1 MSYYHLFISRLW
13 LSSVPYLYFL
23 TLINLRSISVRRSWG
38 LRMLGRVLRR
48 RGRGRRRWRRGRR
61 SRRSRGRRTRRR
73 WRPCRTGS
81 LRTGRSPLK
90 FKQWADSIDMKN
102 ILPET
107 LFLRCLMSAIEA
119 PYLSHLYKRWR
130 LDLCMVSHVNQES
143 RVETDHFHIN
153 INLLKNCHKNHI
165 QTKIFC
171 LTAV

>member
-1 MSYYHLFISRLW
+1 M
-13 LSSVPYLYFL
+13 PYLYFL
-23 TLINLRSISVRRSWG
+23 ILIHLHSISVRRSWG

-61 SRRSRGRRTRRR
+61 SRRSRGRRTRPR

-90 FKQWADSIDMKN
+90 FKQWSWLNWHEKYIA
-102 ILPET
+102 LPAT
-107 LFLRCLMSAIEA
+107 SFQMCLMSPIEA
-119 PYLSHLYKRWR
+119 PYWSHLYKQWR

-165 QTKIFC
+165 QTKIFY